1 MENKSYKI
9 IAIGDIHG
17 RTCWEKIVKLEKRV
31 KKIVFIGDYFDSKD
45 LHSTEEQ
52 ILNFIKILEFKRK
65 HMDKVVLLLGNHDF
79 HYLKDAQEKYS
90 GFQTLKFLE
99 INKFLEPAVQLGL
112 VVACYTYE
120 NYVFTHAGVT
130 NTWCENNNIDVNDLS
145 NSINKTLLENPSAF
159 RFSMGINYDSSG
171 DDVTQSPIWVRIPS
185 LFKDML
191 SDKIFVFGHT
201 TLKELTII
209 DNMIGIDVLGTS
221 GEYLLIENGCPKPK
235 KLC

>member
-1 MENKSYKI
+1 MKI
-9 IAIGDIHG
+9 VALGDIHG
-17 RTCWEKIVKLEKRV
+17 RNIWEEIVKKENNAD
-31 KKIVFIGDYFDSKD
+31 KIVFIGDYFDSREGIP
-45 LHSTEEQ
+45 TNEQ
-52 ILNFIKILEFKRK
+52 IDNFKNILKYK
-65 HMDKVVLLLGNHDF
+65 KDNIDKVILLIGNHCF